1 MQAALYQ
8 IRTAAQALLRSLGS
22 SLWDLLPLVV
32 VVAVFQILVIQK
44 PLPNLGQVAMG
55 AGLVLVGLTL
65 LMRGLELAFFP
76 VGERLAIAFARRGS
90 LAWLLIFGY
99 ALGFATT
106 VAEPALIAVAG
117 KAADIAVQ
125 GGFCPPEHAELY
137 ANTLRY
143 TVAMSAALALVIGV
157 FRIVFGWNLVWII
170 ATGYMLVVILTPLAP
185 AEIVGIAYDSGG
197 VTTSTITVPLVTAL
211 GVGLASS
218 IEGRHP
224 VTDGFGLIA
233 LAALFPIIGV
243 LTFGLIWVA
252 V

>member
-8 IRTAAQALLRSLGS
+8 IRTAAQALLRSLAAS
-22 SLWDLLPLVV
+22 VWDLLPLVAV
-32 VVAVFQILVIQK
+32 VVVFQVFIIQK
-44 PLPNLGQVAMG
+44 PLPNLGQVLLG
-55 AGLVLVGLTL
+55 VGFVLAGLTL
-65 LMRGLELAFFP
+65 LMRGLEMAFFP
-76 VGERLAIAFARRGS
+76 VGERLAMAFARKGS
-90 LAWLLIFGY
+90 LVWLLLFAY
-99 ALGFATT
+99 ALGFGTT

-117 KAADIAVQ
+117 KAADIAVK
-125 GGFCPPEHAELY
+125 GGFCPPEHAALY

-143 TVAMSAALALVIGV
+143 TVAMSASTALVVGV
-157 FRIVFGWNLVWII
+157 LRIVFGWNLVWLI
-170 ATGYMLVVILTPLAP
+170 AGGYLLVVALTPFAP

-233 LAALFPIIGV
+233 LAALAPIIGV
-243 LTFGLIWVA
+243 LLFGLIWVA
-252 V
+252 I